1 LAVRVLKQQFRLLLS
16 GQVLAS
22 ETFESIQ
29 GMRREVYDSADYEEG
44 IQAFKEKRSPV
55 FKGM

>member
-1 LAVRVLKQQFRLLLS
+1 VRVLKRQFRLLLS

-29 GMRREVYDSADYEEG
+29 GMRREVYDSTDYEEG
-44 IQAFKEKRSPV
+44 IQAFKEKRQPT
-55 FKGM
+55 FKGV